1 MNSQLK
7 DHMLIA
13 VDLLEAVVEI
23 LIRRGPVSVIDMDSL
38 WHNIANHEYTKNPQ
52 NCTPFFSGDIADII
66 VLNY

>member
-13 VDLLEAVVEI
+13 VDLFETAVEI
-23 LIRRGPVSVIDMDSL
+23 LIRRGPVSVIDVDSL

-52 NCTPFFSGDIADII
+52 NCTRFFSGEMVEISQIS
-66 VLNY
+66 